1 MPSTIKKTSLKRKR
15 AKVPEKASKRAKSES
30 SDEEQEENLEAEILV
45 LEDDILKSRKNYN
58 NITVL
63 LDFAKR
69 QDDPEVALFAT
80 VSLCRV
86 FLRLLASGGL
96 SRKTGQSERETV
108 VVQWLKA
115 RLADYKKLLVS
126 LLGEESS
133 ASTALTISMRLLKA
147 ETQITSDKGDVAFPK
162 PFLKDI
168 VGVLV
173 SKRFEDVQEEFCE
186 KYLGQYAD
194 IRLFSFEALSDI
206 LSDHNGSPLD
216 DDMFNSVFDMLSFF
230 ENVPESTDDL
240 GSLYVV
246 DVPKKKSDLVL
257 SLHQQKKQCQSAWVA
272 LLRRNPDRR
281 QRKRLLEIMADS
293 IAPWFTQPE
302 LLMDFLTDSYD
313 AGGSLSLLALSG
325 LYYLIQ
331 SRNLDYPSF
340 YQKLYS
346 LLDADMLHSKHRPN
360 FLRLLDTFISSSHLP
375 LALVASFLKRL
386 VRLSLNAPPSAIVA
400 VVPWAYNLIRRHP
413 MLAFMI
419 HRVVRSPEEKG
430 AIEIEGMDDPF
441 DEEEEDPMQTKAVD
455 SCLWEAVQLQ
465 SHYHPMVATIAKIIS
480 EQFTRTWYNMEDF
493 LDHSYSSLVE
503 AELSKS
509 VRKPPVVEF
518 MIPKRIFLP
527 NDPGSGVQDNLFVKL
542 WDFESLEPTSGVVET
557 NRPASQSAEE
567 T

>member
-1 MPSTIKKTSLKRKR
+1 MPSTIKQPSLKRKR
-15 AKVPEKASKRAKSES
+15 VKIPEKASKRTKSES
-30 SDEEQEENLEAEILV
+30 SDDEQEEENIQAEILL
-45 LEDDILKSRKNYN
+45 LEDEILKSKKNYN

-69 QDDPEVALFAT
+69 QDDPEAALFAT

-86 FLRLLASGGL
+86 FLRLLASGSL

-108 VVQWLKA
+108 VIQWLRTK
-115 RLADYKKLLVS
+115 LSDYKKLLVS
-126 LLGEESS
+126 ALGEESS
-133 ASTALTISMRLLKA
+133 ASTALTLSMRLLKA

-162 PFLKDI
+162 VFLKDI

-173 SKRFEDVQEEFCE
+173 RKRFEDVLEEFCE
-186 KYLGQYAD
+186 KYIGQYAD
-194 IRLFSFEALSDI
+194 IRLYAFEALSDI
-206 LSDHNGSPLD
+206 LSNHDASSFD
-216 DDMFNSVFDMLSFF
+216 DDMFNSVFDILSFF
-230 ENVPESTDDL
+230 EDVPGSTDDL
-240 GSLYVV
+240 GSLYIV

-281 QRKRLLEIMADS
+281 QRKRLLEIMAES

-346 LLDADMLHSKHRPN
+346 LLDADMLHSKHRSS

-400 VVPWAYNLIRRHP
+400 VIPWAYNLIRRHP

-419 HRVVRSPEEKG
+419 HRVTRSPEAKA
-430 AIEIEGMDDPF
+430 AIELEGMDDPF
-441 DEEEEDPMQTKAVD
+441 NEEEEDPMETKAVD

-465 SHYHPMVATIAKIIS
+465 SHYHPMVATIAKILS
-480 EQFTRTWYNMEDF
+480 EQFTKQFYNMEDF
-493 LDHSYSSLVE
+493 LDHSYNSVSCGHPPSSRNILTSFS
-503 AELSKS
+503 LWRPS
-509 VRKPPVVEF
+509 F
-518 MIPKRIFLP
+518 P
-527 NDPGSGVQDNLFVKL
+527 NQSRSRPLLNL
-542 WDFESLEPTSGVVET
+542 
-557 NRPASQSAEE
+557 
-567 T
+567 